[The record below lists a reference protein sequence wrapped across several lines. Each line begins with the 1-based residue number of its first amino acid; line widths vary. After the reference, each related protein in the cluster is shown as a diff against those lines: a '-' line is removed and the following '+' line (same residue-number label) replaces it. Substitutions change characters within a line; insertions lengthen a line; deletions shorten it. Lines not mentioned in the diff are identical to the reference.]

1 MSINRVRE
9 KLVKKAYIFSILL
22 LFVLVPSVLCDP
34 SPNITFGFKVNKDPT
49 NGNNKPELLLHFYSV
64 DWETESGANKN
75 AGQFAKNHSAIQE
88 MNMDNS
94 KNLSQPQVIVAFE
107 TRYIYSFYFW
117 LRFSP
122 MTSEGSDFKG
132 KYEATVYEKIF
143 YDTYTVGN
151 SEMLVLTE
159 SHTAHLVEFPDEGP
173 VVPVSLRLEFP
184 AMSSRGSGA
193 NGRERWMYPISFDF
207 SDYLSSYPAGEYT
220 ATITVEVN
228 SL

>member
-1 MSINRVRE
+1 M
-9 KLVKKAYIFSILL
+9 KKAYFFAILL
-22 LFVLVPSVLCDP
+22 LFVLVPSVFCDT
-34 SPNITFGFKVNKDPT
+34 SSNITFGFKVNRDST
-49 NGNNKPELLLHFYSV
+49 NDVNRPELLLHFYRV

-75 AGQFAKNHSAIQE
+75 AGQFAKNHSAINE

-94 KNLSQPQVIVAFE
+94 KDLEHPQVIVAFE
-107 TRYIYSFYFW
+107 TRYIYSFSFW
-117 LRFSP
+117 LKFSP

-132 KYEATVYEKIF
+132 KYKATVYEKIF

-159 SHTAHLVEFPDEGP
+159 SHTAHPIEFPDEGP
-173 VVPVSLRLEFP
+173 VVPVPLRLEFP
-184 AMSSRGSGA
+184 AMSIGGNPNI
-193 NGRERWMYPISFDF
+193 NGRERWMYLVAFDF